1 MQVSTDP
8 RRLSIASSVG
18 SLSDDLVF
26 ATPRKTTDTGYAYDA
41 ALNYDLST
49 SQSDNETSDPAP
61 NDIAAVNIP
70 TRPPPDLT
78 SRTGSHHGTAASDS
92 VEQERARP
100 ANRSRARAFSFL
112 SVHPTAPPPN
122 LATSPSLSYASEAP
136 FAGGAYDF
144 ALDDTED
151 DILGSDTE
159 AGAENAVTGDSGR
172 RSSRR
177 NSIPMHRLG
186 SGLATLDKA
195 AYRVQFE
202 PLDTLELAWMA
213 ASAFVVLALT
223 VGSLV
228 IAFVG

>member
-8 RRLSIASSVG
+8 RRLSLASSVG

-26 ATPRKTTDTGYAYDA
+26 SAHRRTTDTGYAYDA
-41 ALNYDLST
+41 ALNYDMST
-49 SQSDNETSDPAP
+49 SQSDNETSDRVPA
-61 NDIAAVNIP
+61 DRAAVNVRNHP
-70 TRPPPDLT
+70 LPDVT
-78 SRTGSHHGTAASDS
+78 SHAGSHHDTADTHS
-92 VEQERARP
+92 VDQERARP
-100 ANRSRARAFSFL
+100 PNRSRARAFSFL
-112 SVHPTAPPPN
+112 SAHPTAPPPN
-122 LATSPSLSYASEAP
+122 LGTSPALSYASEAP

-144 ALDDTED
+144 ALDDMED
-151 DILGSDTE
+151 DILGSDTD
-159 AGAENAVTGDSGR
+159 AGAENDVTGDSGR
-172 RSSRR
+172 RSSRQ

-195 AYRVQFE
+195 AYRVRFQ
-202 PLDTLELAWMA
+202 PLDALELAWMA

>member
-1 MQVSTDP
+1 MQASTDP
-8 RRLSIASSVG
+8 RRLSIASSAG

-26 ATPRKTTDTGYAYDA
+26 ATPRRTPDTGYAYNA
-41 ALNYDLST
+41 ALNYDMST
-49 SQSDNETSDPAP
+49 SQSDNEASDRAP
-61 NDIAAVNIP
+61 DDHAAVNVLN
-70 TRPPPDLT
+70 RPPPDVT
-78 SRTGSHHGTAASDS
+78 SRAGSHHSAAGSDS
-92 VEQERARP
+92 VEQGRARP

-112 SVHPTAPPPN
+112 SVQPTAPPPN
-122 LATSPSLSYASEAP
+122 LATSPSLSYAPEAP

-144 ALDDTED
+144 ALDGTED
-151 DILGSDTE
+151 DILGSDTD
-159 AGAENAVTGDSGR
+159 AGAENDAAGDSAR

-195 AYRVQFE
+195 AYRVRFQ
-202 PLDTLELAWMA
+202 PLDALELAWMA

-223 VGSLV
+223 VGSIV